1 MRVKVTIPVAH
12 LRSGLLRAAEFTDAI
27 PAKHGGAGDGGFGV
41 IEYFNGDLQP
51 VGFDLILQ
59 RVAAA
64 AADQQQLAGFEVA
77 DLLQRLQI
85 VRQLFG

>member
-1 MRVKVTIPVAH
+1 LRVKVAVPVAH
-12 LRSGLLRAAEFTDAI
+12 LRSGLFRAELADAI
-27 PAKHGGAGDGGFGV
+27 PAKHRGAGHGGFGV
-41 IEYFNGDLQP
+41 IEYFNRYLQP
-51 VGFDLILQ
+51 VGFDLIPQ

-77 DLLQRLQI
+77 DFFQRLQI

>member
-1 MRVKVTIPVAH
+1 MRVKIAILIAH

-41 IEYFNGDLQP
+41 IQYFNRDLQP
-51 VGFDLILQ
+51 VGFDLIPQ

-64 AADQQQLAGFEVA
+64 AADQQQLAGVKVTDF
-77 DLLQRLQI
+77 LQRL
-85 VRQLFG
+85 